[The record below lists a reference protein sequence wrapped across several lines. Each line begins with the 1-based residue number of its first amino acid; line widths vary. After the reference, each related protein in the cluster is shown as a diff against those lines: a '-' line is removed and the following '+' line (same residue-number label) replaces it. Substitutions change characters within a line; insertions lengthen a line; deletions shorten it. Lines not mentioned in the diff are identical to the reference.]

1 MRADSV
7 AGGVGF
13 AFSLAYLMMA
23 LQIPSPSVSVTAV
36 GPRTF
41 PLAIGVAFALASLAL
56 LVKGLREASSE
67 EGGETAEPVEEE
79 DDALAQSPTRLGVI
93 IALLVGYVLLFVS
106 LGYVVSTFLFVLAVT
121 MYLDS
126 RHRIR
131 NLVYAIVFPLVVYF
145 VFTQL
150 LQVQLPTG
158 ILG

>member
-13 AFSLAYLMMA
+13 VFALAYLAMA
-23 LQIPSPSVSVTAV
+23 LQISSSSLSATAV

-41 PLAIGVAFALASLAL
+41 PIAIGAALALASLAL
-56 LVKGLREASSE
+56 LVKGLRETSSE

-79 DDALAQSPTRLGVI
+79 DDTLAQSPTRLGVI
-93 IALLVGYVLLFVS
+93 IALLVGYVLLFVP
-106 LGYVVSTFLFVLAVT
+106 LGYVVSTFLFILAVT

-150 LQVQLPTG
+150 LQVTLPTG
-158 ILG
+158 PLG